1 MRRRSITGPLLLL
14 LIGGMFLWRNLHP
27 ETPIFDI
34 FALYW
39 PFLLI
44 AWGLLRLV
52 EAVVWRQRGWVSFT
66 GGEVALVVL
75 MCIAGSGLWE
85 AHRHGVHF
93 NPAGLDVF
101 GEQFD
106 YPVTATAPAAGV
118 TRVTFDNPRGNIKV
132 TGADTQE
139 ITVTGHKTI
148 RAWGRDDAGR
158 TDKSTPV
165 ELVPQGDRLLIRT
178 NQDRVPDNQRVA
190 DDLEV
195 TVPRGMAVEAR
206 GRSNDFEV
214 TDINGDVEL
223 ASDRADARVARVTG
237 NVRLDIARSDL
248 IRAIDVKGKV
258 DLQGSRG
265 SDVDLENV
273 DGQVTITGSYTGTL
287 EFKNLSKPL
296 QFEGSRNTELHAQA
310 VPGRISMDL
319 GEVNAS
325 GLVGPV
331 RLVTGSRDIKIEK
344 FTESLQLETDR
355 GDITLQPSLP
365 MPAIDARSGVG
376 RIDLIL
382 PDKATFDLQATA
394 ERGEAYN
401 GFGAP
406 IRQEREDRMATLK
419 GKVGDGPVIRLT
431 ANRGTVSVRREGSE
445 PGNIPD
451 SDEGNTPKPP
461 RPPKTPKSLGDS
473 EIKM

>member
-44 AWGLLRLV
+44 GWGLLRLV

-178 NQDRVPDNQRVA
+178 NQDRVP
-190 DDLEV
+190 
-195 TVPRGMAVEAR
+195 G
-206 GRSNDFEV
+206 
-214 TDINGDVEL
+214 
-223 ASDRADARVARVTG
+223 
-237 NVRLDIARSDL
+237 
-248 IRAIDVKGKV
+248 
-258 DLQGSRG
+258 
-265 SDVDLENV
+265 
-273 DGQVTITGSYTGTL
+273 
-287 EFKNLSKPL
+287 
-296 QFEGSRNTELHAQA
+296 
-310 VPGRISMDL
+310 
-319 GEVNAS
+319 
-325 GLVGPV
+325 
-331 RLVTGSRDIKIEK
+331 
-344 FTESLQLETDR
+344 
-355 GDITLQPSLP
+355 
-365 MPAIDARSGVG
+365 
-376 RIDLIL
+376 
-382 PDKATFDLQATA
+382 
-394 ERGEAYN
+394 
-401 GFGAP
+401 
-406 IRQEREDRMATLK
+406 
-419 GKVGDGPVIRLT
+419 
-431 ANRGTVSVRREGSE
+431 
-445 PGNIPD
+445 
-451 SDEGNTPKPP
+451 
-461 RPPKTPKSLGDS
+461 
-473 EIKM
+473 